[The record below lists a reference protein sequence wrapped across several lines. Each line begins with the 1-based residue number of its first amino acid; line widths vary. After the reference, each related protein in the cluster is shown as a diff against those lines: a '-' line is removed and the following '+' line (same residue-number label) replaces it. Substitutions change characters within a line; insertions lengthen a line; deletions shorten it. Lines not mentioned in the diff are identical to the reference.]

1 MADRP
6 LVSIE
11 GAIEQAT
18 IMGLAIANPDA
29 TPTPT
34 TGLIRLF
41 QSSLGVP
48 TANTTKAELVAAEAD
63 YTGYPSGG
71 FDVLTM
77 APPMGAPGG
86 GVVILSNEVFAVF
99 TSGSP
104 NTIGGYWLED
114 TAGNVIQ
121 IYIYDP
127 VRTLAVVPDGFPIVA
142 QLGFGRN
149 AS

>member
-1 MADRP
+1 
-6 LVSIE
+6 
-11 GAIEQAT
+11 
-18 IMGLAIANPDA
+18 MGLAIADPDA

-34 TGLIRLF
+34 TGKIRLF
-41 QSSLGVP
+41 QSTLGVP
-48 TANTTKAELVAAEAD
+48 TANTTQADLVDNEAD

-71 FDVLTM
+71 FTVSTM

-99 TSGSP
+99 TSGLP

-114 TAGNVIQ
+114 TAGDVIQ

-127 VRTLAVVPDGFPIVA
+127 VRTLAVIPDGWPVVA